1 MSHHSLLA
9 PAPSRYLLHHHLEI
23 LTTMFYGVHY
33 CICTF
38 MNGWSCTSRLST
50 MIYRCSL
57 KNSML
62 IPEKVF
68 LREYYRESLGMY
80 PLRTCNFQLLYQQH
94 ISYINLVCIN
104 YSKWRGCLL
113 HPLTQ
118 SQKRPLPIPGFI
130 PSFNMNCITIE
141 LTCNPR

>member
-1 MSHHSLLA
+1 MEYTIVFAHLWTTGVVPPGYQLWFTSALLRT
-9 PAPSRYLLHHHLEI
+9 PCLFQRK
-23 LTTMFYGVHY
+23 F
-33 CICTF
+33 
-38 MNGWSCTSRLST
+38 
-50 MIYRCSL
+50 
-57 KNSML
+57 
-62 IPEKVF
+62 F

-141 LTCNPR
+141 LTCNPRWCGRYFNIICSYICKEFC